1 MGKLRLAG
9 TCWKLNA
16 FRREDSITPAVPG
29 ADSTLRFDN
38 AGGAAGFGGR
48 SAFQAL
54 YQEGDEE
61 ISITR
66 LETAGEAGPGL
77 PGTAE
82 QEERFLAGLAAA
94 ARFKALD
101 GQLILTW
108 NGGREALLFEAA
120 RPSRVPGI
128 GHSPE

>member
-16 FRREDSITPAVPG
+16 FRCGEAITPAVPG
-29 ADSTLRFDN
+29 VDSTLRFDH

-54 YQEGDEE
+54 YDEWGEE

-66 LETAGEAGPGL
+66 LETAREAGPGL
-77 PGTAE
+77 PCTAE

-94 ARFKALD
+94 SRFKVLD

-108 NGGREALLFEAA
+108 NGGRDALLFEAA
-120 RPSRVPGI
+120 RPHFRS
-128 GHSPE
+128 